1 VLFHTPF
8 FNPNEGGLNLLT
20 VDDARPV
27 AAWSHYHAAYAQGEL
42 EIAEWRE
49 RAVRWALDDVRARGL
64 AGQVEI
70 YEAQLASLAE
80 RRALLT
86 AQWERLLAARPGN
99 GDTLRQDRIG

>member
-8 FNPNEGGLNLLT
+8 FNRNEGGLNLLT

-42 EIAEWRE
+42 EISASRE

-64 AGQVEI
+64 PEQVAL
-70 YEAQLASLAE
+70 YEAQLAELLE

-86 AQWERLLAARPGN
+86 AQWDRLVAAHPRGRE
-99 GDTLRQDRIG
+99 G